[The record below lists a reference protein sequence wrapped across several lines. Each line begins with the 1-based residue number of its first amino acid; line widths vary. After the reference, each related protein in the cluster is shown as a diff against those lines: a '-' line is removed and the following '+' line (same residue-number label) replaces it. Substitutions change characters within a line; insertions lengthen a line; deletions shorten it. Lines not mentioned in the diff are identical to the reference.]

1 MYHRLLPALLLLLL
15 LPMPTAHAQG
25 LSDEA
30 FEATISAANQ
40 RVPGLGRP
48 DRWEFEILLP
58 STDSA
63 VMCRLVPGFKTDTT
77 RQPFI
82 VSLFY
87 GETTY
92 TLHAADDGSIIQ
104 PCDPQ
109 LGNIGM
115 QPLPALP
122 RAADAC
128 TVTPGNGEFANVRLV
143 PEVEAEQTGTITGE
157 QLVLGRNEDTTWY
170 LVESGWVAG
179 TVVSTAGDCSPN
191 ILPARDPNIVTYT
204 LTVPAAGSTTNGTP
218 IAAIPSDFTCPPNFE
233 GYLTPRI
240 TTGQITAQVEQG
252 GLPNTL
258 RTLPT
263 TESEQ
268 VGQIQPG
275 RRIDRVWNGPQ
286 CSSGFVWWDVQVD
299 GVRGWTAE
307 SSAADN
313 TYFLAPTTGSAA
325 TPPPTPASEVAQ
337 LPAAAATAITLQNI
351 PSVENTFTVDDR
363 TVASFAW
370 RDNPVRGEAYIVSAD
385 DENLLVDPVQNTTI
399 TYELI
404 AEEVNVFAANNSGDV
419 LAMGDTTGGI
429 TLLLLNTDASSV
441 RLPDAHGSTIERALF
456 NPDDTLLATTSTDG
470 DEGILHLWNAPALRL
485 FTTEAVTVTDPP
497 LRNIRFP
504 FPVADV
510 AFSANGEH
518 MAVVA
523 AQRTDDPDAALWVY
537 ADGGTGENTLTL
549 LLEDTQGA
557 AFVEPVPAD
566 AGGDFIYGRGGD
578 LYSLDVASGEERP
591 RASQPAFLVTDV
603 AFGASESG
611 DVLMLAAHRPNAT
624 ASTDDAPL
632 LGYDYSVPGELN
644 APVTVAQGSASAV
657 QFNTAGSTFAVLG
670 TDGTLRFF
678 ALP

>member
-1 MYHRLLPALLLLLL
+1 MCHRLLPALLLLLL

-63 VMCRLVPGFKTDTT
+63 VMCPLVPGFKTDTT

-87 GETTY
+87 AETTY

-204 LTVPAAGSTTNGTP
+204 LTVPSAGSAEGGTP

-240 TTGQITAQVEQG
+240 TTGQISAQVEQG

-286 CSSGFVWWDVQVD
+286 CSGGFVWWDVEVD

-307 SSAADN
+307 SSAADK
-313 TYFLAPTTGSAA
+313 TYFLAPTAGSAA

-337 LPAAAATAITLQNI
+337 LPAVAATGITLQNI
-351 PSVENTFTVDDR
+351 ASVENTFTVDDR

-370 RDNPVRGEAYIVSAD
+370 RDNPVRSEAYIIGAD
-385 DENLLVDPVQNTTI
+385 AENLLVDPVLDATT

-404 AEEVNVFAANNSGDV
+404 DEEVNVFAANNSGDV
-419 LAMGDTTGGI
+419 LAMGDTSGGI
-429 TLLLLNTDASSV
+429 TLLLLNTGASFV
-441 RLPDAHGSTIERALF
+441 RIQDAHSSAVELARF

-470 DEGILHLWNAPALRL
+470 DEGILHLWDAPAMRL
-485 FTTEAVTVTDPP
+485 FATEAVMVTDPP

-510 AFSANGEH
+510 AFSADGES

-523 AQRTDDPDAALWVY
+523 AQRTDDPDAALWIY
-537 ADGGTGENTLTL
+537 ADGGRGENALTL
-549 LLEDTQGA
+549 LLEGTQGA
-557 AFVEPVPAD
+557 AFVEPVPSV

-578 LYSLDVASGEERP
+578 LYSLDVASGEERLL
-591 RASQPAFLVTDV
+591 ASQPAFLVTDV
-603 AFGASESG
+603 AFSASEDG
-611 DVLMLAAHRPNAT
+611 NVLMLAAHRPNAT
-624 ASTDDAPL
+624 ASTDNAPL
-632 LGYDYSVPGELN
+632 LGYDYSVPGELT
-644 APVTVAQGSASAV
+644 APITVLQGSASAV
-657 QFNTAGSTFAVLG
+657 QFDTAGSTFAVLG

-678 ALP
+678 ATP